1 MISFWHNCKERWR
14 HLMIVVINKEES
26 IHLFV
31 SNHYLS
37 VFVASGLWRVVVQA
51 QPWTCLTAYL
61 KSVLPKSFVS
71 PPVHM
76 SQVSQEVKTEHLQKA
91 GISPKSLAGFM
102 LFCPWSTKHWVIG
115 FIFFLRT
122 RRLHR
127 LPSKLST
134 LCIRNP
140 GNVFCLFFCR
150 FLHWS
155 SGFWVPPVAG
165 QDLWPHVLCLW
176 HDLKPKRCHE
186 LMNWCKQC

>member
-1 MISFWHNCKERWR
+1 
-14 HLMIVVINKEES
+14 MIVVLYKEES

-37 VFVASGLWRVVVQA
+37 VFVASGLWRAVVQA
-51 QPWTCLTAYL
+51 QPWTWLTAYL
-61 KSVLPKSFVS
+61 KSFLPKSFVS

-91 GISPKSLAGFM
+91 GISPESSAGFM

-115 FIFFLRT
+115 FIFFSEHVDCIAYPLNF
-122 RRLHR
+122 
-127 LPSKLST
+127 KLCAWGT
-134 LCIRNP
+134 QAM
-140 GNVFCLFFCR
+140 FFFCR

-176 HDLKPKRCHE
+176 HDLKPKRHK